1 MDSSSGP
8 ATSFSMRGAF
18 KEAQPRI
25 LYVLNKVPVSLGPA
39 LTLGAL
45 RHPVLPPL
53 SRWSSLAM
61 GRMALLGC
69 WNFLHSGSSE
79 LLMPKSLVGSCSAL
93 VESC

>member
-45 RHPVLPPL
+45 RHPILTPFPTGRLWLWEGWHCWSVGISSTVAVL
-53 SRWSSLAM
+53 SS
-61 GRMALLGC
+61 
-69 WNFLHSGSSE
+69 
-79 LLMPKSLVGSCSAL
+79 
-93 VESC
+93 